1 VAIGRNVRAAKSNGN
16 NETFIREIIHGEDN
30 ARIQREREREREREG
45 EREREKKIIAP
56 AEAHP

>member
-30 ARIQREREREREREG
+30 ARIQREK